1 MKYRQ
6 ILPPDYLSN
15 YVQYFWTLESSVP
28 TSFGTIADGCP
39 GLIFQQS
46 GGETFY
52 QNEKHLPGFFLYGQA
67 TKFAEINSPEKFST
81 IGICFYPH
89 ALKSVFGLNAH
100 ELTDSCLDFNLFS
113 KKQGDQLYE
122 RLLNSTSV
130 DDQIEFLSQ
139 YLRAQINLNTTDA
152 DEIIQYSLSQIVKS
166 KGGIPLKDLHDD
178 LQLSERSFERKFK
191 QSIGISPKL
200 YARICRFKVSLNQ
213 LKNNDFQKLSDI
225 AYEND
230 YSDQS
235 HFIRSFKEF
244 AGFSPLQ
251 YPKLVNVVIENTP
264 TQ

>member
-1 MKYRQ
+1 M
-6 ILPPDYLSN
+6 
-15 YVQYFWTLESSVP
+15 
-28 TSFGTIADGCP
+28 
-39 GLIFQQS
+39 
-46 GGETFY
+46 
-52 QNEKHLPGFFLYGQA
+52 
-67 TKFAEINSPEKFST
+67 
-81 IGICFYPH
+81 
-89 ALKSVFGLNAH
+89 
-100 ELTDSCLDFNLFS
+100 
-113 KKQGDQLYE
+113 
-122 RLLNSTSV
+122 
-130 DDQIEFLSQ
+130 
-139 YLRAQINLNTTDA
+139 NTTDA

-166 KGGIPLKDLHDD
+166 KGGILLKDLHDD